1 MVLYKYQK
9 IRLDL
14 LLLLMLF
21 LLLFLWLLFLESRCL
36 DGTGI
41 PSDLSLPP
49 LDGHGEVAPRSKSS
63 NNNRKKQK
71 IRAAE
76 DPKVS
81 PDVDEDDED
90 IMIARNCTQSR
101 LS

>member
-41 PSDLSLPP
+41 PSDCHCHRWMDMVRWLP
-49 LDGHGEVAPRSKSS
+49 GARAVTTTERSKRSVLPRTLKS
-63 NNNRKKQK
+63 LLMLMKMMR
-71 IRAAE
+71 I
-76 DPKVS
+76 
-81 PDVDEDDED
+81 
-90 IMIARNCTQSR
+90 
-101 LS
+101 

>member
-1 MVLYKYQK
+1 MESVGIVML
-9 IRLDL
+9 L

-49 LDGHGEVAPRSKSS
+49 VDMVRWLPGARAVTTTERSKRSVLPRTLKS
-63 NNNRKKQK
+63 LLMLMKMMR
-71 IRAAE
+71 I
-76 DPKVS
+76 
-81 PDVDEDDED
+81 
-90 IMIARNCTQSR
+90 
-101 LS
+101 